1 MDKNLLQI
9 GNFQEL
15 QPFII
20 VDDQA
25 FPIGYD
31 TRNCTATA
39 GDIAKG
45 KTAATANGIVEG
57 TLEAGENGYYV
68 CTSVISDTKWNG
80 CKIVIDSNE
89 NILYTTGEEASLTVV
104 KNPPNPGEFYDNG
117 AQFCVTPNAD
127 VISIVPYENVGGQAN
142 YTMGLKIKGTA
153 ENKSDDEISY
163 TLMNGP
169 EWMTFENNI
178 LSGVPTQTGNYS
190 AKIKVETDNFMSVIV
205 KANINVISP
214 VGDAIFYLPL
224 RDSQIRA
231 ESGQYLV
238 TGKGV
243 YNPSQ
248 YYDYLRPEFVT
259 YDGYKCAKFIAG
271 YTWDDETG
279 EEKSFI
285 TSVETN
291 ELSNIVD
298 TAKRS
303 VSFLA
308 CPHRFY
314 GESEW
319 GDDTNSGGAA
329 VEWGQGGQ
337 HLMFKV
343 CPAYSY
349 VYDEE
354 TEEES
359 MKHIVAVSLWNGDI
373 DIDTGLPCD
382 NKMHH
387 YALSMDCTGD
397 NSGTMKLYV
406 DGSEVWSGWFRW
418 GTPHTVNSPISI
430 GKMYGDNGYNYE
442 GYLAEV
448 KVWNKIITAS
458 EAAAEYNRVKALQA

>member
-1 MDKNLLQI
+1 MDSKNLLHI
-9 GNFQEL
+9 GNFQEF

-20 VDDQA
+20 VDDRA

-31 TRNCTATA
+31 TRSCTAGA
-39 GDIAKG
+39 ADIIRG
-45 KTAATANGIVEG
+45 KTAATSSGVVEG
-57 TLEAGENGYYV
+57 VLDAGNNYFV
-68 CTSVISDTKWNG
+68 CTSVVSDTQWKG
-80 CKIVIDSNE
+80 CKITIEDNVLRTE
-89 NILYTTGEEASLTVV
+89 GGETAFTAE
-104 KNPPNPGEFYDNG
+104 KNTPEPGRIYDRS
-117 AQFCVTPNAD
+117 AQFLVALNEPA
-127 VISIVPYENVGGQAN
+127 VSVMPYENVGGQVN
-142 YTMGLKIKGTA
+142 DKIGLKLNAKA

-163 TLMNGP
+163 TLVSAP
-169 EWMTFENNI
+169 EWMSFSNRV
-178 LSGVPTQTGNYS
+178 LSGTPEQAGDYY
-190 AKIKVETDNFMSVIV
+190 AEIKVEADNCMPVLVRADI
-205 KANINVISP
+205 NIISP
-214 VGDAIFYLPL
+214 VGDAVFYLPL
-224 RDSQIRA
+224 QEEQTRA
-231 ESGQYLV
+231 ETGQYLV

-259 YDGYKCAKFIAG
+259 YDGYKCAKFVAG
-271 YTWDDETG
+271 YTWDDDTG
-279 EEKSFI
+279 EEYSFI

-291 ELSNIVD
+291 ELANIED
-298 TAKRS
+298 TAQRS

-308 CPHRFY
+308 CPRRFY

-319 GDDTNSGGAA
+319 GDDTNSSGSAI
-329 VEWGQGGQ
+329 EWGQGGQ

-354 TEEES
+354 TGEEGL
-359 MKHIVAVSLWNGDI
+359 KHIVAVSLWNGDI

-406 DGSEVWSGWFRW
+406 DGSEVWSGWFSW
-418 GTPHTVNSPISI
+418 GTPHTVDSPISI

-448 KVWNKIITAS
+448 KVWNRILSAS
-458 EAAAEYNRVKALQA
+458 EVSAEYSRVAAMKTT